1 MSKISQAAEQQ
12 LTAKDNI
19 VQQYRSIY
27 NNTEGTLFFSKQ
39 RLLFITSTGIF
50 RKTYHAIVNL
60 PYDTITNTT
69 VEASHRFIV
78 ATANETFA
86 FATIGIQAEI
96 IDDTLQHLIDSAK
109 PKPTPKA
116 KTVKVTK
123 PRKRKN
129 K

>member
-1 MSKISQAAEQQ
+1 MSKISQAAEQH
-12 LTAKDNI
+12 LSKDDSI
-19 VQQYRSIY
+19 VQHYRSIH
-27 NNTEGTLFFSKQ
+27 NSTDGALVLSKQ

-60 PYDTITNTT
+60 PYDTIANTT

-86 FATIGIQAEI
+86 FATIGIQADI

-123 PRKRKN
+123 PRKRKKN
-129 K
+129 